1 MMTQHERERSGRAA
15 YWRWSLILAF
25 VLLPNPVSA
34 LLINMT
40 FQSVPG
46 YVSLSGA
53 GSTNATLNFGRV
65 SAFEPLS
72 AGVTR
77 TVGASSY
84 NISTRFGVRAT
95 HLLGIL
101 SSGYT
106 LQARLRNAHVLTWRV
121 DGLIMSTSP
130 ALVSPSQPY
139 GTTIPHTLDF
149 TVPFSHAAGPV
160 TTVLEVTAIAN

>member
-1 MMTQHERERSGRAA
+1 MTEQERGRSEWAG

-25 VLLPNPVSA
+25 VLLPSPVWA

-46 YVSLSGA
+46 YVALSGA
-53 GSTNATLNFGRV
+53 GTTNATLNFGNV
-65 SAFEPLS
+65 SAFEPLNT
-72 AGVTR
+72 GVSR
-77 TVGASSY
+77 TVGASGY
-84 NISTRFGVRAT
+84 TLSTRFGVRAT

-106 LQARLRNAHVLTWRV
+106 LQARLRNAHPLTWRV

-130 ALVSPSQPY
+130 ATVSTSQPY
-139 GTTIPHTLDF
+139 GTTIPHTMEF

-160 TTVLEVTAIAN
+160 TMVLEVPAIAN

>member
-1 MMTQHERERSGRAA
+1 VA
-15 YWRWSLILAF
+15 
-25 VLLPNPVSA
+25 
-34 LLINMT
+34 
-40 FQSVPG
+40 
-46 YVSLSGA
+46 LSGA
-53 GSTNATLNFGRV
+53 GTTNATLNFGNV
-65 SAFEPLS
+65 SAFEPLGT
-72 AGVTR
+72 GVSR
-77 TVGASSY
+77 TVSASSY

-130 ALVSPSQPY
+130 ATISTSQPY
-139 GTTIPHTLDF
+139 STTVPHTLDF

-160 TTVLEVTAIAN
+160 TTILEITAIAN